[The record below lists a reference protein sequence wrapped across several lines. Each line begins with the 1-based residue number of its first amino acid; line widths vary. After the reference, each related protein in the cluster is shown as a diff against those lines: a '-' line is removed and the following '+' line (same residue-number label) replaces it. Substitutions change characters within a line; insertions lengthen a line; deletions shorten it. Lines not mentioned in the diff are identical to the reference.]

1 MFLLLLNILA
11 GGDSEGEQG
20 ELTSEDVG
28 DSGLGVGGDTEVD
41 SLRTEVGEEGGVT
54 WSHWA

>member
-1 MFLLLLNILA
+1 MFLLLLNALA
-11 GGDSEGEQG
+11 GGDSEG

-54 WSHWA
+54 WSWS

>member
-54 WSHWA
+54 WSCS